1 MNQDDSAAKV
11 QGPGSETGELR
22 LLDTLRREIDRVG
35 SFDRLM
41 HVLLRVV
48 QPHFAAHAGIVWAAE
63 SGPTPFRVV
72 HQTGSHAWDPG
83 FLGQLQQT
91 GRVAVPPN
99 ILYAALREHD
109 SIVGVLLLARSEPFS
124 KLELR
129 ALLRAAEIAGERLDD
144 LAEERV
150 VEILARIDHKIS
162 RELRTVD
169 LLYQILDGL
178 ELITHYDHSG
188 AILLFDREH
197 SSLEVSAERIVWRK
211 IKSTN
216 VRRVLPLER
225 DLADLLQP
233 HNRAFLLRREAGAV
247 TDAAGTMP
255 VADEAAHIS
264 TEILPLFEVCTDHD
278 AIREPAGSR
287 VATLFERLGYGHAE
301 GEPHAGSMLVVP
313 LLFGPRLLGL
323 LKLSALGTG
332 AFTRFHV
339 YTVGR
344 FVEKMSTTIRNAN
357 LYGRRLSELRA
368 INDIGKLVT
377 RSLPLE
383 ETCTTILDIVL
394 QVLNLTTGSIELIDR
409 DGGRLRLLAS
419 RGYAATHEG
428 LALGD
433 GITGTVAQTGQPIV
447 ANDVSGHPKY
457 VQRNDQSRS
466 EVAVPIVFEG
476 TTVGVLNVESAAP
489 ARFSGRDLD
498 FLSILADKT
507 ATALETLEQREHRR
521 ATLEL
526 LHELGAQLVVPEEQ
540 GKLLRLVVDLTRK
553 HLTCEVASIFLFEH
567 GRFRRRATS
576 GLPDDWFS
584 DESYGSGEG
593 LTGRAAVPSDA
604 PHLQT
609 VVDNAVAQSALVRA
623 DTLHRYQ
630 AQLPSGRIAHLVAA
644 PLVEGDRP
652 IGILRVLNRLTL
664 DGRLVLGGF
673 TPSDVM
679 LLTTIASQVSLAI
692 ANLKKHERI
701 KKMSAKLET
710 QVRQR
715 TEEAQRLATLVEN
728 APLAILEVD
737 PRGILRFINES
748 GERMFGYQAAEL
760 RDHQISG
767 EGLNLLG
774 DAFEDLVRVV
784 ELMGYWSGEV
794 TYRRSDGKTLPAL
807 LSTRALHD
815 PAGAMRGVVIFARD
829 ISTLKDLER
838 QLLEAEG
845 KRAMA
850 DLAGGV
856 AHDLNNALGSV
867 LPMIQALR
875 SDVEEERFDREQFL
889 TDLGQIESYTRLSV
903 RIFQGMLQMSR
914 GTFAIDKMVSVNE
927 RIRTALDILSL
938 RLDKAANVTLQLE
951 LQTEMPLTL
960 AHPGRL
966 EQVFHNLVNNAIEAM
981 PDGGTLTLR
990 SWSDS
995 HAIFIEVQDTGVGIP
1010 EELLAR
1016 VQEPFYTS
1024 KRHGTGLGL
1033 SVVRSIVWEHNGK
1046 MTMHSK
1052 PAQGTTVHIEIPIRN
1067 VTPPDEEDGA

>member
-1 MNQDDSAAKV
+1 MSPDEAAART
-11 QGPGSETGELR
+11 QSQAPEGSELR
-22 LLDTLRREIDRVG
+22 LLDTLRREIDRVA

-41 HVLLRVV
+41 HVLMRVV
-48 QPHFAAHAGIVWAAE
+48 QPHFGAHAGIVWAAE
-63 SGPTPFRVV
+63 SGPAPLRVV
-72 HQTGSHAWDPG
+72 HQTGSHTWDPG
-83 FLGQLQQT
+83 FLRQLQQT

-99 ILYAALREHD
+99 ILYAALREHGH
-109 SIVGVLLLARSEPFS
+109 VAGVLLLARETPFS

-129 ALLRAAEIAGERLDD
+129 AILRAAEIAGERLDD
-144 LAEERV
+144 LAEDRV
-150 VEILARIDHKIS
+150 VDVLARIDHKIS

-188 AILLFDREH
+188 AVLLFDREH
-197 SSLEVSAERIVWRK
+197 SSLEVSAERIVWCK
-211 IKSTN
+211 MKSAN

-225 DLADLLQP
+225 DLADLLQR
-233 HNRAFLLRREAGAV
+233 HNRAFLLRREPAAADATGA
-247 TDAAGTMP
+247 AASS
-255 VADEAAHIS
+255 VS
-264 TEILPLFEVCTDHD
+264 TEITPLFEVCNDED
-278 AIREPAGSR
+278 AIHEPPGSP
-287 VATLFERLGYGHAE
+287 VAALFERLGYGRVD
-301 GEPHAGSMLVVP
+301 GEPQEGSMLVVP

-323 LKLSALGTG
+323 LKLSALGTN

-357 LYGRRLSELRA
+357 LYGRRLAELRA

-377 RSLPLE
+377 RPLPLE
-383 ETCTTILDIVL
+383 DTCTTILDIVL
-394 QVLNLTTGSIELIDR
+394 KVLNLTTGSIELIDR

-419 RGYAATHEG
+419 RGYAETHHG
-428 LALGD
+428 LTLGD

-447 ANDVSGHPKY
+447 ANDVLAHPKY
-457 VQRNDQSRS
+457 VQRNSQSLS

-507 ATALETLEQREHRR
+507 ATALETLDQREHRR

-526 LHELGAQLVVPEEQ
+526 LHELGAQLVVPEERA
-540 GKLLRLVVDLTRK
+540 KLLGLVVNLTRK

-576 GLPDDWFS
+576 GLPEDWFS

-593 LTGRAAVPSDA
+593 LTGRAAVPSDT

-609 VVDNAVAQSALVRA
+609 VVDNAVSASDSVRA

-630 AQLPSGRIAHLVAA
+630 KQLPTGRIAHLVAA

-664 DGRLVLGGF
+664 DGRVVPGGF

-679 LLTTIASQVSLAI
+679 LLTTIASQVSLAL

-701 KKMSAKLET
+701 QKMSAKLES

-728 APLAILEVD
+728 APLAILEID
-737 PRGILRFINES
+737 PRGVLRFINES

-760 RDHQISG
+760 RDRQISG
-767 EGLNLLG
+767 QGLNLLG
-774 DAFEDLVRVV
+774 DAFEDLLRVV

-794 TYRRSDGKTLPAL
+794 SYRRSDGKMMPAL
-807 LSTRALHD
+807 LSTRALRD
-815 PAGAMRGVVIFARD
+815 PGGPMRGVVIFARD

-838 QLLEAEG
+838 QLIEAEG

-875 SDVEEERFDREQFL
+875 SDVEEEHFDRDQFL

-938 RLDKAANVTLQLE
+938 RLDKAANVKLQLE
-951 LQTEMPLTL
+951 LQDDLPLTL

-966 EQVFHNLVNNAIEAM
+966 EQVFHNLVNNALDAM

-990 SWSDS
+990 TWSDK

-1046 MTMHSK
+1046 LTMRSK
-1052 PAQGTTVHIEIPIRN
+1052 PGEGTTVHIEITIRN
-1067 VTPPDEEDGA
+1067 VAPPEQEESA